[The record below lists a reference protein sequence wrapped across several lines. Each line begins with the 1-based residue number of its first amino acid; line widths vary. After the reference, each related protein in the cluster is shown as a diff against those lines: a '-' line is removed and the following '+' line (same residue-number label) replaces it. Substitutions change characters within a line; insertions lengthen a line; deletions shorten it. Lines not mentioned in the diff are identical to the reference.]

1 MTPEVCERAFEEAI
15 ECALLR
21 HGPDA
26 CADDDAAVRESALP
40 YGDDTLP
47 NDARN

>member
-1 MTPEVCERAFEEAI
+1 MSPEISEQAFEEAI

-26 CADDDAAVRESALP
+26 CA
-40 YGDDTLP
+40 GDETSVAEGLRSC
-47 NDARN
+47 ARRRDIGCGS

>member
-1 MTPEVCERAFEEAI
+1 MSPEVSERSFEEAI

-26 CADDDAAVRESALP
+26 CADETTVVRETRRPGTPSCRTSTT
-40 YGDDTLP
+40 G
-47 NDARN
+47 